1 MNYNTKDNMY
11 ISDTVKIKEDL
22 TLSIT
27 KTTLLDTKF

>member
-11 ISDTVKIKEDL
+11 ISDVVKIKKDL